1 MCDSVQEDGSVPADA
16 TTPPPAKRSRQ
27 HVDDS
32 DLTPTPRPIPSY
44 PATSAVTL
52 APVTTLGPAASSDSA
67 SASETSSVTSSYYS
81 KHSFAS
87 PSLTAKEKKRRRQ
100 SSPRK
105 QTRIMAMERAF
116 VPVSFG
122 STLDPPVALDTLV
135 NRIIALQKGRGV
147 ISHTERES
155 VESEARGNRQ
165 FSWVEEQSF
174 ASSPTTT
181 STQPLVLPRDEL
193 GPTPS
198 IQDVKRIW
206 SDAEDCQTFQHIEG
220 QWNCAVHYLVLQ
232 RALGHLGRIGFCNCT
247 GAQIIPDFTRASKS
261 AHHNKRV
268 DFCVYITDE
277 PTLYEQRALATPYKS
292 VNHTELSSLLHR
304 PIVLSIET
312 KLTGHDLTEAM
323 NQISAWLV
331 AQWDYLDYLISGVS
345 PASASTS
352 KIQSRD
358 TASTRPSTAAEAG
371 LAFLPGLVVL
381 GHDWYFIAITR
392 DKDGLTRQWSK
403 VLIGTTETTAGIYSL
418 IAVLQTLARWVEDD
432 FHPWYRKSILGV
444 D

>member
-1 MCDSVQEDGSVPADA
+1 MPRLKVKRGTCVISWLAGLPFPLHPHPEPSTTSRAGIGRDETKLRKRKRQTSATDYTRPLVSPPNSPASATSRGIPQDHMCDSVQEDGSVPADA

-122 STLDPPVALDTLV
+122 STLDPPVALDALV

-220 QWNCAVHYLVLQ
+220 QWNCA
-232 RALGHLGRIGFCNCT
+232 
-247 GAQIIPDFTRASKS
+247 
-261 AHHNKRV
+261 
-268 DFCVYITDE
+268 
-277 PTLYEQRALATPYKS
+277 
-292 VNHTELSSLLHR
+292 
-304 PIVLSIET
+304 
-312 KLTGHDLTEAM
+312 
-323 NQISAWLV
+323 
-331 AQWDYLDYLISGVS
+331 
-345 PASASTS
+345 
-352 KIQSRD
+352 
-358 TASTRPSTAAEAG
+358 
-371 LAFLPGLVVL
+371 
-381 GHDWYFIAITR
+381 
-392 DKDGLTRQWSK
+392 
-403 VLIGTTETTAGIYSL
+403 
-418 IAVLQTLARWVEDD
+418 
-432 FHPWYRKSILGV
+432 
-444 D
+444 